1 MPTIR
6 VSGVQMF
13 VSHELEDNLPTIL
26 RHIGQTDA
34 DFLLFPEMSLTGYH
48 GDFDDATARAAW
60 GEIADAC
67 RESGVTALIGTGCK
81 RGDATYIQTRIF
93 TESGEVLGTH
103 EKMVPTSG
111 DRDFCE
117 PGPEL
122 RTFEHHGVRFGCLIC
137 NDLWVTPG
145 CGPYPDPRLTYQLGR
160 QGARVI
166 FHAIHSGYS
175 ACHTP
180 YHESNLALR
189 AVESQLH
196 IVTANAAKEEGPVN
210 AATGVVTPQG
220 EWLVQCPREGEQ
232 TYTVEIE
239 VAVQAGP
246 AT

>member
-1 MPTIR
+1 MPTIC
-6 VSGVQMF
+6 VSAVQMF
-13 VSHELEDNLPTIL
+13 VSNELADNLPTIL
-26 RHIGQTDA
+26 RYIGQSDA

-60 GEIADAC
+60 TRIADAC

-93 TESGEVLGTH
+93 TESGEALGTH

-122 RTFEHHGVRFGCLIC
+122 RTFEHQGLRFGCLIC

-145 CGPYPDPRLTYQLGR
+145 CGPYPDPRLAYQLGQR
-160 QGARVI
+160 GARVI

-175 ACHTP
+175 AVHTA

-189 AVESQLH
+189 AIESQFH
-196 IVTANAAKEEGPVN
+196 IITANAAKEEGPVN

-232 TYTVEIE
+232 SFSIEIE
-239 VAVQAGP
+239 VADQADP
-246 AT
+246 TT